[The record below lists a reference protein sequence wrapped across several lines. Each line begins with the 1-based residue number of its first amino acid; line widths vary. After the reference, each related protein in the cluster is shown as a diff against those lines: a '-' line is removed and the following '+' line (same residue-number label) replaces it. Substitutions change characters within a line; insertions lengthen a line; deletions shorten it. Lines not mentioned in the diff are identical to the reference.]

1 MNGLGYPRRGL
12 HGRVVG
18 DLGLRIVAGA
28 WPSGAPLP
36 NEDELAAELGV
47 SRTVV
52 REAIKVLQAKGLV
65 EVKPR
70 TGTRVRP
77 RRAWHLLDADVVAWQ
92 FADMERGEDLR
103 ELYEIRSTIETTAAR
118 LAAERRTDE
127 QLSEID
133 AHQRRIAA
141 AAAEPIALRAAELD
155 FHDAIVDGRP
165 ELAAVARRRDD
176 PRCTRGRRR
185 PARTRPKWSTRR
197 CSAPRWQRR
206 SAPAI
211 PTRPKRRCARSSR
224 SAGGGSS
231 AGTSHGRNVNDRA
244 VRAGPLGCVE
254 LRRDRACTR

>member
-12 HGRVVG
+12 HGRVVR

-36 NEDELAAELGV
+36 NEDDLAAELGV

-77 RRAWHLLDADVVAWQ
+77 RRSWHLLDADVVAWQ

-103 ELYEIRSTIETTAAR
+103 ELYEIRATIESAAAR
-118 LAAERRTDE
+118 LAAERRTEE

-133 AHQRRIAA
+133 AHQRRIEA
-141 AAAEPIALRAAELD
+141 AAAEPLAFRAAELD
-155 FHDAIVDGRP
+155 FHDAVVDAAQNSLLSHVGAMIRIAL
-165 ELAAVARRRDD
+165 EAAVDPPPPDTSGGDETLLRAAVTKAIRAGDADASEAAMRSLVEVAWRRVVADD
-176 PRCTRGRRR
+176 SRRR
-185 PARTRPKWSTRR
+185 PDDR
-197 CSAPRWQRR
+197 C
-206 SAPAI
+206 
-211 PTRPKRRCARSSR
+211 
-224 SAGGGSS
+224 
-231 AGTSHGRNVNDRA
+231 
-244 VRAGPLGCVE
+244 
-254 LRRDRACTR
+254 